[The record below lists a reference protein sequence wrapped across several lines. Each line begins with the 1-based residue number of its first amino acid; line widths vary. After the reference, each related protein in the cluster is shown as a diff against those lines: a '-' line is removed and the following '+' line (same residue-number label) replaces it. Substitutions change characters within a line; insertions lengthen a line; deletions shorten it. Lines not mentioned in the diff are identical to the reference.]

1 MLPWEDV
8 LMKAK
13 TVFCCGECGYESPK
27 WMGKCPQC
35 GTWNSFSEFTPVP
48 ESSSSARPTLRR
60 SETRPARITE
70 IDIDD
75 EVRFSTGMAELDRV
89 LGGGAVMGS
98 FVLVGGE
105 PGVGKSTLLLQIC
118 GSMCRE
124 HTVLY
129 VSGEESA
136 RQLKLRANRL
146 GVNEPELYMY
156 AQTRVEDIIEAIEKI
171 SPELVIIDSI
181 QTVFCSH
188 VDNAP
193 GSVSQIRESAQT
205 LMRCAKERGVTIF
218 LVGHVTKEGT
228 LAGPKM
234 LEHMVDCVIYFE
246 GERHLSYRILRAAK
260 NRYGSTDEIGV
271 FEMRDDGLH
280 QVPNPSEALLSG
292 RPKGASGSCV
302 ACIMEGSRP
311 ILAEIQS
318 IVTTATFAAPRR
330 MVVGFD
336 YNRAML
342 LMAVLEK
349 RAGLLMGGCD
359 AYMNVTGG
367 LRISEP
373 AADLPAI
380 LSIASGIRDKAI
392 DEELVSFGEVGL
404 TGELRTVNNAQQRVN
419 EIRRIGFRKCILP
432 FASQKGLI
440 VPEGLEVYPART
452 VSEAIELCL
461 AR

>member
-1 MLPWEDV
+1 M
-8 LMKAK
+8 
-13 TVFCCGECGYESPK
+13 
-27 WMGKCPQC
+27 
-35 GTWNSFSEFTPVP
+35 
-48 ESSSSARPTLRR
+48 
-60 SETRPARITE
+60 
-70 IDIDD
+70 
-75 EVRFSTGMAELDRV
+75 
-89 LGGGAVMGS
+89 
-98 FVLVGGE
+98 
-105 PGVGKSTLLLQIC
+105 GKSTLLLQIC

-146 GVNEPELYMY
+146 GVNEPELYLY
-156 AQTRVEDIIEAIEKI
+156 AQTKVEDVIAAIDKL

-181 QTVFCSH
+181 QTVFCGNLDS
-188 VDNAP
+188 AP
-193 GSVSQIRESAQT
+193 GSVGQIRESAQL

-218 LVGHVTKEGT
+218 LVGHVTKEGV

-234 LEHMVDCVIYFE
+234 LEHMVDCVVYFE
-246 GERHLSYRILRAAK
+246 GERHLSYRILRAVK

-271 FEMRDDGLH
+271 FEMCDTGLR

-302 ACIMEGSRP
+302 SCIMEGSRP

-318 IVTTATFAAPRR
+318 IVTTATFSAPRR

-349 RAGLLMGGCD
+349 RAGLLLGGCD
-359 AYMNVTGG
+359 SYMNVTGG
-367 LRISEP
+367 LRIVEP

-380 LSIASGIRDKAI
+380 LSIASGMRDRAI
-392 DEELVSFGEVGL
+392 DEELVCFGEVGL
-404 TGELRTVNNAQQRVN
+404 TGELRAVNSAQQRIN
-419 EIRRIGFRKCILP
+419 EIRRIGFRKCMLP
-432 FASQKGLI
+432 YSNAKGLT
-440 VPEGLEVYPART
+440 VPEGLELYPVRS

-461 AR
+461 TR

>member
-1 MLPWEDV
+1 
-8 LMKAK
+8 MKSK
-13 TVFCCGECGYESPK
+13 TVFCCSECGYESSK
-27 WMGKCPQC
+27 WMGKCPHC
-35 GTWNSFSEFTPVP
+35 GSWNSFTEFTPVEETP
-48 ESSSSARPTLRR
+48 SGRQTLRR
-60 SETRPARITE
+60 SDTRPERITE
-70 IDIDD
+70 IDLDN
-75 EVRFSTGMAELDRV
+75 EERLSTGMDELDRV
-89 LGGGAVMGS
+89 LGGGAVLGS

-124 HTVLY
+124 HTILY

-146 GVNEPELYMY
+146 GVNEPGLFMY
-156 AQTRVEDIIEAIEKI
+156 AQTKVEDIVEAIDKI

-181 QTVFCSH
+181 QTVFCGNLDS
-188 VDNAP
+188 AP
-193 GSVSQIRESAQT
+193 GSIGQIRESAQT
-205 LMRCAKERGVTIF
+205 LMRYAKEHGVTIF

-271 FEMRDDGLH
+271 FEMCDTGLR
-280 QVPNPSEALLSG
+280 QIPNPSEALLSG
-292 RPKGASGSCV
+292 RPKGAAGSCV

-318 IVTTATFAAPRR
+318 IVTTATFSAPRR

-349 RAGLLMGGCD
+349 RAGLLLGSCD
-359 AYMNVTGG
+359 AYINVTGG
-367 LRISEP
+367 LRIAEP

-380 LSIASGIRDKAI
+380 LSIASGMRDRAI
-392 DEELVSFGEVGL
+392 DEELVCFGEVGL
-404 TGELRTVNNAQQRVN
+404 TGELRAVNRAQQRIN

-432 FASQKGLI
+432 FASAKGVS
-440 VPEGLEVYPART
+440 VPEGLELYPVRT

-461 AR
+461 TK

>member
-1 MLPWEDV
+1 
-8 LMKAK
+8 MKSK
-13 TVFCCGECGYESPK
+13 TVFCCSECGYESPK
-27 WMGKCPQC
+27 WMGKCPHC
-35 GTWNSFSEFTPVP
+35 GTWNSFAEFTPVEP
-48 ESSSSARPTLRR
+48 EKQPARPSLKR
-60 SETRPARITE
+60 SDTQPERITE
-70 IDIDD
+70 IDIHD
-75 EVRFSTGMAELDRV
+75 EERLSTGMEELDRV
-89 LGGGAVMGS
+89 LGGGAVLGS

-118 GSMCRE
+118 GSMSRE

-146 GVNEPELYMY
+146 GVNEPNLYMY
-156 AQTRVEDIIEAIEKI
+156 AQTKVEDIVEAIDKI

-181 QTVFCSH
+181 QTVFCGN
-188 VDNAP
+188 VDSAP
-193 GSVSQIRESAQT
+193 GSVGQIRESAQT

-234 LEHMVDCVIYFE
+234 LEHMVDCVVFFE
-246 GERHLSYRILRAAK
+246 GERHLSYRILRAVK
-260 NRYGSTDEIGV
+260 NRDGSTDEIGV
-271 FEMRDDGLH
+271 FEMRDSGLC

-292 RPKGASGSCV
+292 RPRGSSGSCIS
-302 ACIMEGSRP
+302 CIMEGSRP

-318 IVTTATFAAPRR
+318 IVTTATFSAPRR

-349 RAGLLMGGCD
+349 RAGLMLSGCD
-359 AYMNVTGG
+359 SYMNVTGG
-367 LRISEP
+367 LRIAEP

-380 LSIASGIRDKAI
+380 LSIASGMRDRAI
-392 DEELVSFGEVGL
+392 DEELVCFGEVGL
-404 TGELRTVNNAQQRVN
+404 TGELRAVNSAQQRIN
-419 EIRRIGFRKCILP
+419 EIRRIGFKKCMLP
-432 FASQKGLI
+432 FASAKGI
-440 VPEGLEVYPART
+440 VVPDGLELYPVRT
-452 VSEAIELCL
+452 VAEAIELCL

>member
-1 MLPWEDV
+1 
-8 LMKAK
+8 MKAKAAK

-35 GTWNSFSEFTPVP
+35 GAWNTFTEFTPVAETP
-48 ESSSSARPTLRR
+48 SSGRQSLRPRD
-60 SETRPARITE
+60 TRPERITE

-75 EVRFSTGMAELDRV
+75 EARLSTGMEELDRV
-89 LGGGAVMGS
+89 LGGGAVLGS

-105 PGVGKSTLLLQIC
+105 PGVGKSTLLLQIS

-124 HTVLY
+124 HRILY

-146 GVNEPELYMY
+146 GVNEPELYLY
-156 AQTRVEDIIEAIEKI
+156 AQTRVEDILEAIERL
-171 SPELVIIDSI
+171 SPEFVIVDSI
-181 QTVFCSH
+181 QTVFCGN
-188 VDNAP
+188 VDSAP
-193 GSVSQIRESAQT
+193 GSVGQIRESAQA
-205 LMRCAKERGVTIF
+205 LMRCAKEHGVTIF

-234 LEHMVDCVIYFE
+234 LEHMVDCVVYFE

-271 FEMRDDGLH
+271 FEMCDTGLR

-302 ACIMEGSRP
+302 SCIMEGSRP

-318 IVTTATFAAPRR
+318 IVTTATFSAPRR

-349 RAGLLMGGCD
+349 RAGLMLGGCD

-367 LRISEP
+367 LRIVEP

-380 LSIASGIRDKAI
+380 LSIASGMRDRCV
-392 DEELVSFGEVGL
+392 DEELVCFGEVGL
-404 TGELRTVNNAQQRVN
+404 TGELRAVNSAQQRIN
-419 EIRRIGFRKCILP
+419 EIRRIGFSKCMLP
-432 FASQKGLI
+432 QACMKGLV
-440 VPEGLEVYPART
+440 VPDGLILYPVRT
-452 VSEAIELCL
+452 VSEAIET
-461 AR
+461 AMNR

>member
-1 MLPWEDV
+1 MRQ
-8 LMKAK
+8 K
-13 TVFCCGECGYESPK
+13 TVFCCSECGYESPK

-35 GTWNSFSEFTPVP
+35 GTWNSFAEFTPVEQP
-48 ESSSSARPTLRR
+48 TGKHGLRSSNTQ
-60 SETRPARITE
+60 PARITE
-70 IDIDD
+70 INLDD
-75 EVRFSTGMAELDRV
+75 EQRLSTGMEELDRV
-89 LGGGAVMGS
+89 LGGGAVLGS

-146 GVNEPELYMY
+146 GVNEPELYLY
-156 AQTRVEDIIEAIEKI
+156 AQTKVEDVIAAIDKL

-181 QTVFCSH
+181 QTVFCGNLDS
-188 VDNAP
+188 AP
-193 GSVSQIRESAQT
+193 GSVGQIRESAQL

-218 LVGHVTKEGT
+218 LVGHVTKEGV

-234 LEHMVDCVIYFE
+234 LEHMVDCVVYFE
-246 GERHLSYRILRAAK
+246 GERHLSYRILRAVK

-271 FEMRDDGLH
+271 FEMCDTGLR

-302 ACIMEGSRP
+302 SCIMEGSRP

-318 IVTTATFAAPRR
+318 IVTTATFSAPRR

-349 RAGLLMGGCD
+349 RAGLLLGGCD
-359 AYMNVTGG
+359 SYMNVTGG
-367 LRISEP
+367 LRIVEP

-380 LSIASGIRDKAI
+380 LSIASGMRDRAI
-392 DEELVSFGEVGL
+392 DEELVCFGEVGL
-404 TGELRTVNNAQQRVN
+404 TGELRAVNSAQQRIN
-419 EIRRIGFRKCILP
+419 EIRRIGFRKCMLP
-432 FASQKGLI
+432 YSNAKGLT
-440 VPEGLEVYPART
+440 VPEGLELYPVRS

-461 AR
+461 TR

>member
-1 MLPWEDV
+1 
-8 LMKAK
+8 MKVK

-35 GTWNSFSEFTPVP
+35 GAWNSFAEFTPVAQDTP
-48 ESSSSARPTLRR
+48 SAKRSLRR
-60 SETRPARITE
+60 SDTRPERVTE
-70 IDIDD
+70 IDVED
-75 EVRFSTGMAELDRV
+75 EERLSTGMEEFDRV
-89 LGGGAVMGS
+89 LGGGAVSGS

-105 PGVGKSTLLLQIC
+105 PGAGKSTLLLQVC
-118 GSMCRE
+118 GSICRE

-146 GVNEPELYMY
+146 LVNEPNLYLY
-156 AQTRVEDIIEAIEKI
+156 AQTRVEDILEAIEKL
-171 SPELVIIDSI
+171 SPELVIVDSI
-181 QTVFCSH
+181 QTVFCGS
-188 VDNAP
+188 VDSAP
-193 GSVSQIRESAQT
+193 GSVSQIRESAQV
-205 LMRCAKERGVTIF
+205 LMRCAKERGITIF

-228 LAGPKM
+228 LAGPKI
-234 LEHMVDCVIYFE
+234 LEHMVDCVVYFE
-246 GERHLSYRILRAAK
+246 GDRHLSYRILRTAK

-271 FEMRDDGLH
+271 FEMRDTGLC

-292 RPKGASGSCV
+292 RPRGASGSCV
-302 ACIMEGSRP
+302 ACVMEGSRP

-318 IVTTATFAAPRR
+318 IVTTATFSAPRR

-349 RAGLLMGGCD
+349 RAGLLLGSCD
-359 AYMNVTGG
+359 AYLNVTGG
-367 LRISEP
+367 LRIAEP

-380 LSIASGIRDKAI
+380 LSIASGMRDRAI

-404 TGELRTVNNAQQRVN
+404 TGELRAVNNVQQRLQ
-419 EIRRIGFRKCILP
+419 EIRRIGFRKCVLP
-432 FASQKGLI
+432 FSCVKGLSA
-440 VPEGLEVYPART
+440 PDGLELYPVRT
-452 VSEAIELCL
+452 VSEAVELCL
-461 AR
+461 TR